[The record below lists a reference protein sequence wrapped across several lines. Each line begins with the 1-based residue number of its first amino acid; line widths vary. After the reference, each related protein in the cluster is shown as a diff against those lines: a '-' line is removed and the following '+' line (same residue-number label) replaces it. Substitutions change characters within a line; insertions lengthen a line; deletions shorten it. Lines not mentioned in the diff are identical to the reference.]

1 MEITFPADSVSV
13 DSTYHTS
20 GVSVTVTA
28 NGREIA
34 AQLDLDDRLHD
45 LDPVDI
51 VSEVGATTLLEQ
63 IGEEEVRVWLLANS
77 DPDDTLEHIGLDKIH
92 EFVSH
97 GGDDSNLPA

>member
-1 MEITFPADSVSV
+1 MEITFPAESVIV

-20 GVSVTVTA
+20 GVIITVEA

-34 AQLDLDDRLHD
+34 AKLDLDDRLYD

-51 VSEVGATTLLEQ
+51 IGEVGVENILESIEEEDIRKFLLE
-63 IGEEEVRVWLLANS
+63 NS

-92 EFVSH
+92 EFLSH
-97 GGDDSNLPA
+97 GTPDGDSPV

>member
-20 GVSVTVTA
+20 GVMVTVEA

-34 AQLDLDDRLHD
+34 AKLDLDDRLYD

-51 VSEVGATTLLEQ
+51 VSEVGATELLEQ
-63 IGEEEVRVWLLANS
+63 IGEEEVRAWLLANS

-92 EFVSH
+92 EFLSH
-97 GGDDSNLPA
+97 EGDDRNLPA

>member
-13 DSTYHTS
+13 DSTYHIS
-20 GVSVTVTA
+20 SVMITVEA

-34 AQLDLDDRLHD
+34 AKLDLDDRLHD

-51 VSEVGATTLLEQ
+51 ISEVGVENILESIDEDVIRKFLLE
-63 IGEEEVRVWLLANS
+63 NS

-92 EFVSH
+92 EFLSH
-97 GGDDSNLPA
+97 EGDDRSLPA

>member
-13 DSTYHTS
+13 DSTYHNS
-20 GVSVTVTA
+20 GVSVTVEA

-45 LDPVDI
+45 LCPVDI
-51 VSEVGATTLLEQ
+51 ISEVGVEKILESIDEDIVRKWLLE
-63 IGEEEVRVWLLANS
+63 NS

-92 EFVSH
+92 EFLSH
-97 GGDDSNLPA
+97 EGDDSNLPA

>member
-1 MEITFPADSVSV
+1 MQITFPADSVSV

-20 GVSVTVTA
+20 GVSVTVEA
-28 NGREIA
+28 NGREVA

-51 VSEVGATTLLEQ
+51 VSEVGATKLLEQ
-63 IGEEEVRVWLLANS
+63 IGEEEVRSWLLANS

-92 EFVSH
+92 EFLSH
-97 GGDDSNLPA
+97 EGDDRNLPA

>member
-20 GVSVTVTA
+20 GVSVTVEA

-34 AQLDLDDRLHD
+34 AKLDLDDRLHD

-51 VSEVGATTLLEQ
+51 VSEAGADNLLQQ
-63 IGEEEVRVWLLANS
+63 IGEDEVRTWLLANS
-77 DPDDTLEHIGLDKIH
+77 DPDDTLEYIGLDKIH
-92 EFVSH
+92 EFLSH
-97 GGDDSNLPA
+97 GGDDSNSPV